1 MFVGRL
7 QKLRLFWTTGQSRNI
22 FCLFLTLSESVLFN
36 ISDDFTGNN
45 SQTHRKICPSV
56 RSLDSFCP
64 SSLKLWGFC
73 TRAQAR
79 RQRSLNHGRHL
90 NIMVMT
96 VVVSFS
102 HRYIS
107 EENSPPQ
114 WRDESD
120 DLTPLPS
127 SFLHY
132 HDLLNESMS
141 SVFMGVDHFT
151 TTTLLDSQGH
161 LYYPQCKLAPE

>member
-1 MFVGRL
+1 M
-7 QKLRLFWTTGQSRNI
+7 
-22 FCLFLTLSESVLFN
+22 
-36 ISDDFTGNN
+36 ISQGII
-45 SQTHRKICPSV
+45 HRQKICPSV
-56 RSLDSFCP
+56 SSLDSFCP

-90 NIMVMT
+90 KVMVMT

-107 EENSPPQ
+107 EEDSPPQ

-120 DLTPLPS
+120 DLTPLLS

-161 LYYPQCKLAPE
+161 LYYPQCKLDPE